1 MCHLSSET
9 VTCQRQIV
17 IRTLLF
23 HCPNHSR
30 GFSPSPLTHKPSDS
44 SLFSEPKTSKSLERW
59 RHGQR
64 RLVKPRLYLGSPLQ
78 HRRLKPPGYSNGAA
92 LQVVQVKQY
101 NTIQYHSYIFN
112 PIHICLYLC
121 SSLHSID
128 SSFHFPFWVSFGFQF
143 RSFCSN
149 FSSLCWVLPPLS
161 YLTSKN
167 GGIGILGLGSAVP
180 KLESCSYII

>member
-1 MCHLSSET
+1 MAAWVAAARQAASLSRLSSPT
-9 VTCQRQIV
+9 SAAQASR
-17 IRTLLF
+17 LL
-23 HCPNHSR
+23 
-30 GFSPSPLTHKPSDS
+30 
-44 SLFSEPKTSKSLERW
+44 
-59 RHGQR
+59 QR
-64 RLVKPRLYLGSPLQ
+64 RGLAG
-78 HRRLKPPGYSNGAA
+78 GAG
-92 LQVVQVKQY
+92 KTIQY

-143 RSFCSN
+143 HSFCSN

-167 GGIGILGLGSAVP
+167 EGIGILGLGSAVP